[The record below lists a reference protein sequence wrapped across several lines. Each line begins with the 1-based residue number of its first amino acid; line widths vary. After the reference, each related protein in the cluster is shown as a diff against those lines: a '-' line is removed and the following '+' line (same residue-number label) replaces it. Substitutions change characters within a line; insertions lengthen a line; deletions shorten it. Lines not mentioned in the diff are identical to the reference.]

1 MTFSLE
7 ARNLAYRY
15 PGSER
20 KILDGADLAV
30 KRGEVLAIVGL
41 SGCGK
46 STLCYCLCGI
56 IPHIYQGYME
66 GDVLIDGVSASGMKL
81 PEIVTK
87 LGIVFQDPDTQL
99 FSPTVEDEIA
109 FGPENLCIERDEI
122 GLRIESSISQVGMEN
137 HRLDSPNH
145 LSGGQK
151 QLVALASVL
160 SLKPEILILD
170 EAMAQIDAE
179 GRKLIKKTIR
189 SLKETGK
196 TLVLVEHDMENLDIA
211 DRILVLKD
219 GKLDAFKGSL

>member
-1 MTFSLE
+1 M
-7 ARNLAYRY
+7 R
-15 PGSER
+15 
-20 KILDGADLAV
+20 
-30 KRGEVLAIVGL
+30 
-41 SGCGK
+41 
-46 STLCYCLCGI
+46 
-56 IPHIYQGYME
+56 
-66 GDVLIDGVSASGMKL
+66 L
-81 PEIVTK
+81 PEIVAK

-99 FSPTVEDEIA
+99 FSPTVEDELA

-122 GLRIESSISQVGMEN
+122 DIRIENSISQVGMEN
-137 HRLDSPNH
+137 YRLDSPNH

-179 GRKLIKKTIR
+179 GRKLIKETIR